1 MEKKN
6 PTKMGTSEKEK
17 RGTQPKT
24 IKKDPER
31 PGKKGKNLKNPGKKN
46 TLREDKQKSWRP

>member
-17 RGTQPKT
+17 RGTQPK
-24 IKKDPER
+24 IKKDPNR
-31 PGKKGKNLKNPGKKN
+31 PGKKGKEKP
-46 TLREDKQKSWRP
+46 